1 MYVTK
6 ADRTRQPFNKAKIVG
21 TCVRMGASR
30 RVAAKV
36 AEAVEA
42 RVYDGIETNKILRII
57 HQQLGKYVPS
67 VRFHIDL
74 RRALS
79 LIRPTPDFERF
90 IRILLREHDYEVS
103 PNQIIKGK
111 CVEHEIDAIARK
123 DGKTFL
129 VEVKHHSN
137 HHTPAG
143 LDVVRIARAVLEDAV
158 EGFEAGL
165 NSLKIDG
172 IIIVCNTKLSKHAR
186 EYAECRGILYISWK
200 LPLDNSLRMM
210 IENKKLYPL
219 TFLKNLNMGTRRKL
233 ELAGTLLVK
242 ELVEEQPSELSK
254 RTGISIDTL
263 RQMRHD
269 AREILSREES
279 ILS

>member
-6 ADRTRQPFNKAKIVG
+6 ADGTRQPFNKAKIVG

-36 AEAVEA
+36 AETVEA

-57 HQQLGKYVPS
+57 RQQLGKYVPS

-79 LIRPTPDFERF
+79 LIRPKPDFERF

-103 PNQIIKGK
+103 PNQIIRGK
-111 CVEHEIDAIARK
+111 CVEHEIDAVARK

-165 NSLKIDG
+165 NGLKIDG

-200 LPLDNSLRMM
+200 LPVDNSLRMM

-242 ELVEEQPSELSK
+242 ELVEEQPLELSK

>member
-6 ADRTRQPFNKAKIVG
+6 ADGIRQPFSKAKVVG

-42 RVYDGIETNKILRII
+42 QVYDGIETNKILRII

-79 LIRPTPDFERF
+79 LMRPKPDFERF
-90 IRILLREHDYEVS
+90 VRILLREHDYEVS
-103 PNQIIKGK
+103 PSQIIRGK
-111 CVEHEIDAIARK
+111 CVEHEIDAVARK
-123 DGKTFL
+123 DGKTFI

-137 HHTPAG
+137 HHTPAS

-165 NSLKIDG
+165 NVSKVDG

-186 EYAECRGILYISWK
+186 DYAECRRILHISWK
-200 LPLDNSLRMM
+200 LPLDSSLRMM
-210 IENKKLYPL
+210 IEGKKLYPV
-219 TFLKNLNMGTRRKL
+219 TFLKNLNVGTRRKL
-233 ELAGTLLVK
+233 ELAGTILLR
-242 ELVEEQPSELSK
+242 ELVEEHPLGLSK
-254 RTGISIDTL
+254 RTGISINTL

-269 AREILSREES
+269 AKEILSREEPIS
-279 ILS
+279 S